1 MFPVGLLY
9 YLVSDLM
16 NGGVPGGK
24 IPFYVAGCVVCIGLI
39 LLTTFFQY
47 NATYF
52 ATYKESG
59 IRRITLAEH
68 LRKIPLSFFGKKDL
82 ADLTSTI
89 MADCTF
95 LEQSFSHFIP
105 ELAGSIIS
113 TVLISIGLLFTDWR
127 MALAALWVLPVAFAI
142 VGFSA
147 KIQENLNQKAM
158 DVKMACADGIQECIE
173 TVRDLKANN
182 AEQAYLKGLEKKIRA
197 VEHRSI
203 LNEFGLAVF
212 VVSASLVLKLG
223 IATVALV
230 GAVLLMQGSLSVLTF
245 FMFLLVVSR
254 LYDPLQGALQNLAAV
269 ISTRTNIARMNEIL
283 DHPIQQ
289 GSDRLSNQGYDIV
302 FDHVGFAYN
311 TGETVLKDVS
321 FTAKQGE
328 VTALVGPSGGGKTTV
343 SRLAARFWDIN
354 RGKIT
359 VGGMDVSRID
369 PETLLSLYSIVF
381 QDVTLFDN
389 TILENIRIGN
399 KDATDEQVIAA
410 AKLANVDEF
419 AEKLP
424 DGWHTNIGENGC
436 ELSGGERQRISIA
449 RAFLKNA
456 PIILLDEATAS
467 LDVENETLIQT
478 ALSRLIADKTVLV
491 IAHRMRTVAGADH
504 IVVLEDGHVVQQGTP
519 AELMEQGGDVA
530 LLAVGSMV
538 AEAIEV
544 RDLLEKRG
552 IHAALV
558 NCRSVKPMDEKMLHQ
573 LANRPIVT
581 MEEHV
586 LTGGFGSVVCA
597 FLSGEGL
604 PAPMLSFGIPDTFVQ
619 HGRRDQLLKYLGLT
633 PELMTQRIVIAL
645 KNGEKHQ

>member
-1 MFPVGLLY
+1 MIKKLQKKYALSEQGAKDLIKGCLACVLENLSLMFPVGLLY
-9 YLVSDLM
+9 YMVSDLM
-16 NGGVPGGK
+16 NGGVSGGK

-59 IRRITLAEH
+59 VRRITLAEH

-491 IAHRMRTVAGADH
+491 IAHRMRTVAGADK
-504 IVVLEDGHVVQQGTP
+504 IVVLSDGT
-519 AELMEQGGDVA
+519 
-530 LLAVGSMV
+530 V
-538 AEAIEV
+538 AEEGSPK
-544 RDLLEKRG
+544 DL
-552 IHAALV
+552 
-558 NCRSVKPMDEKMLHQ
+558 
-573 LANRPIVT
+573 
-581 MEEHV
+581 EE
-586 LTGGFGSVVCA
+586 
-597 FLSGEGL
+597 
-604 PAPMLSFGIPDTFVQ
+604 
-619 HGRRDQLLKYLGLT
+619 
-633 PELMTQRIVIAL
+633 
-645 KNGEKHQ
+645 KNGVYAHMVKLQTESQNWKLA